1 MVLYTVW
8 QQKNSQAHI
17 MSVPFLPVNPDLSSM
32 KNQGRQKLACYGQKE
47 FKNLVKQILIEI
59 NRRTQPGIFTYK
71 KTVSV
76 SIKNFYILVNK
87 VISKLKYDDD
97 EPLYDHVASDEDYA
111 TPEQIAAMVIFI
123 FIDVLFT

>member
-1 MVLYTVW
+1 MVLYKVW

-47 FKNLVKQILIEI
+47 FKNLVIQILVEI
-59 NRRTQPGIFTYK
+59 NRRTQPGMLINK
-71 KTVSV
+71 KNVFNYNL
-76 SIKNFYILVNK
+76 KCLYILVNK

-111 TPEQIAAMVIFI
+111 TPEQIAAMVIF
-123 FIDVLFT
+123 FLLLCYL